1 LLRRFWGIDPA
12 IHSHTKVQMLYGAW
26 SSFVDWRT
34 GADWLTRRAA
44 TELSAT
50 TGLRLVSASAVTL
63 SVCGLVALVYARR
76 QALWTLCASAAI
88 FFAACAAIEIG
99 FKELPARLFAPLQVA
114 LVVATLI
121 TCRTLSRP
129 TAPMVAVVGVALAGG
144 LFLEQARTTVA
155 TAMAKSRQ
163 SQEIDAQ
170 VLELMQQRPSLLVL
184 HADSFPSEYWWRPFH
199 TPPVQLQAIQL
210 GMNNHDPDVQRF
222 IDAAYGGS
230 LLQAM
235 CSDPS
240 IVIVAERGRLE
251 PVTTFMKEHWDTDVT
266 WMPVYDGSFRAWR
279 CWPQRGR

>member
-1 LLRRFWGIDPA
+1 
-12 IHSHTKVQMLYGAW
+12 
-26 SSFVDWRT
+26 
-34 GADWLTRRAA
+34 
-44 TELSAT
+44 
-50 TGLRLVSASAVTL
+50 
-63 SVCGLVALVYARR
+63 
-76 QALWTLCASAAI
+76 
-88 FFAACAAIEIG
+88 
-99 FKELPARLFAPLQVA
+99 
-114 LVVATLI
+114 
-121 TCRTLSRP
+121 
-129 TAPMVAVVGVALAGG
+129 
-144 LFLEQARTTVA
+144 
-155 TAMAKSRQ
+155 MAKSRQ